1 MHATWPAPAQ
11 RHPSWF
17 AAFGGLLVGAA
28 LMFGLLFVLDRVEL
42 GPTTT
47 TERAGAA
54 VPWYTLTD
62 QRREEIGALKPS
74 AMTVDAYR
82 EFRRGEIQAGQ
93 PAIDAFREFRLG
105 EINAAKE

>member
-28 LMFGLLFVLDRVEL
+28 LMFGLLLVLDRVEL

-47 TERAGAA
+47 TEQAEAA
-54 VPWYTLTD
+54 VPWNTLTD
-62 QRREEIGALKPS
+62 HRREEIGAIKPS

-82 EFRRGEIQAGQ
+82 EFRLGEIRAGM
-93 PAIDAFREFRLG
+93 PAVDAFREFRLG